1 MWGMWG
7 MWEVWEVPDLL
18 NGDVEEAALERLEAH
33 RLRLSELHAHTAHL
47 HLPVGAAVVLECAR
61 RDRADAEVARAVEQA
76 GAAVVR
82 VGDELLGVELG
93 AVKVAV
99 RHLAAADA
107 HLALLA
113 GRDEL
118 ARVVR
123 ICHVHLDAAVA
134 GEADGEAVSG
144 ARRLVACVKVGDL

>member
-1 MWGMWG
+1 VGDAGDVEEMWGMWGMWG
-7 MWEVWEVPDLL
+7 MWEVWEAPDLL

-93 AVKVAV
+93 AIKVAV

-113 GRDEL
+113 VGQERR
-118 ARVVR
+118 RV
-123 ICHVHLDAAVA
+123 
-134 GEADGEAVSG
+134 GG
-144 ARRLVACVKVGDL
+144 VGDVPTERRTG